1 MLGLWLASS
10 NVALPGA
17 NGGASTS
24 AFSIWGLEPSFD
36 GVATLLSVG
45 AAIIVFWIGFWQ
57 NQVTKKQQLT
67 LQIMLELLTNE
78 RFSDAN
84 VKLMKHVE
92 SATPVDPRTVTHEED
107 CLFMSLLSMYEFI
120 SINFLT
126 KKMDRKIILRQ
137 RKSGLAKSYI
147 VLKDYMQYKREKWD
161 RPHAYRSFEV
171 LVTDFII
178 PEYERLV
185 SEEVRIQDKFA
196 AEQGT
201 LDQPLAP
208 EATTE
213 AAPTPASK
221 KKRRR
226 RTPEA

>member
-1 MLGLWLASS
+1 MLRLWLAAS
-10 NVALPGA
+10 NATLPGA
-17 NGGASTS
+17 NGGAATGNPL
-24 AFSIWGLEPSFD
+24 IWGLEPSFD
-36 GVATLLSVG
+36 GVATLLSVA
-45 AAIIVFWIGFWQ
+45 AAIVVFWIGFWQ
-57 NQVTKKQQLT
+57 NQITKKQQLT

-92 SATPVDPRTVTHEED
+92 SAAPVDPATVTHEED
-107 CLFMSLLSMYEFI
+107 LLFMSLLSMYEFI

-137 RKSGLAKSYI
+137 RKSGLAKSY
-147 VLKDYMQYKREKWD
+147 VALKSYIEYKREKWD

-178 PEYERLV
+178 PEYQKLV

-196 AEQGT
+196 AEQGA
-201 LDQPLAP
+201 LDAP
-208 EATTE
+208 PTAAAAATT
-213 AAPTPASK
+213 PATK

-226 RTPEA
+226 RKLAA